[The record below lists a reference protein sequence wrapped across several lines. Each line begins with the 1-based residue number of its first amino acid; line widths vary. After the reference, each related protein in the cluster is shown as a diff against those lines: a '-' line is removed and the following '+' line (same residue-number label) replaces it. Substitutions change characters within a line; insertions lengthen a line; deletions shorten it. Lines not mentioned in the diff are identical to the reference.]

1 MRFDRSFHGN
11 RRAVRAIATFLTV
24 TAAALLLSTATSV
37 GALEAGDGIAA
48 GCEAEG
54 VYTSDPLQHGDL
66 GPVTRS
72 TDPADVELDATVIV
86 SPPLIDVDEP
96 LAAGDSF
103 VCTLTV
109 RNRHSEA
116 ATFEITPLGMVGSRA
131 GNAGIEFIDAS
142 DERWEQTAGSWITP
156 AVDSITLEPRE
167 VARIPFRVIV
177 PKDPPVGSAYASL
190 DVVSRAVA
198 RAGETTIPI
207 ESHLATQLLLRIG
220 GDGAPKLSLHDVD
233 APKLR
238 WDRDSWKLTGSL
250 DNDGTLHAN
259 TSGRVRIRSLLGNDV
274 ATLDV
279 RPATVLPGGRV
290 AIAATWDGV
299 PWLGLYQ
306 YDLRMTSDGDAASVA
321 TTEGWF
327 VALPPWW
334 QLAIFVAI
342 FSTLLVRRVRAGRG
356 RWEDEHDDDDD
367 DPSSGGDYDFD
378 LAERQLR
385 G

>member
-1 MRFDRSFHGN
+1 
-11 RRAVRAIATFLTV
+11 
-24 TAAALLLSTATSV
+24 
-37 GALEAGDGIAA
+37 
-48 GCEAEG
+48 
-54 VYTSDPLQHGDL
+54 
-66 GPVTRS
+66 
-72 TDPADVELDATVIV
+72 
-86 SPPLIDVDEP
+86 
-96 LAAGDSF
+96 
-103 VCTLTV
+103 
-109 RNRHSEA
+109 
-116 ATFEITPLGMVGSRA
+116 
-131 GNAGIEFIDAS
+131 
-142 DERWEQTAGSWITP
+142 
-156 AVDSITLEPRE
+156 
-167 VARIPFRVIV
+167 VIV